1 MISSSYWVNPWKS
14 AMSCAWFLTWSL
26 GIILINLVNA
36 DLWSMTYNLRWHQQT
51 GRVRTFGN
59 PLLHK
64 SNENTGKIVRIKTSK
79 LWKLIKGLKWFLEH
93 LFKKKRLNFG
103 KNIEF
108 YGILTC
114 LNLTSSSIASWKW
127 ISYYSPNFSR
137 ICCRNSIMIIYILL
151 YVSPSLNLIFLI
163 FSQSL
168 IYTHIL
174 SISLPSFESNFHQK
188 TANINNSACITY
200 R

>member
-114 LNLTSSSIASWKW
+114 LNLTSSSIVALKTSTLRSWKW
-127 ISYYSPNFSR
+127 TAWQPLVVAKWIW
-137 ICCRNSIMIIYILL
+137 NSFKI
-151 YVSPSLNLIFLI
+151 PFLRG
-163 FSQSL
+163 
-168 IYTHIL
+168 
-174 SISLPSFESNFHQK
+174 ISLFNLSSGSLAYIICKAVIIWPDWEFV
-188 TANINNSACITY
+188 
-200 R
+200 